1 MSGGYDIPAPAG
13 LNVVASVFYSGQS
26 GRPWSALYGLDY
38 NGDARTTNDLLYIP
52 SSATD
57 QGIVYTNGT
66 FNDLMT
72 FVNSNKCLSD
82 NIGKIQVR
90 NACRSPWTNTLD
102 FRLNVGLPFKRVK
115 AEITW
120 DVLNLINLFDSQK
133 GLFEYAN
140 FNDLLVVRPTV
151 ANGVATY
158 DLRNIVIN
166 GVAQTADQQLTRDDL
181 RSRWQMQLGG
191 RIRF

>member
-1 MSGGYDIPAPAG
+1 
-13 LNVVASVFYSGQS
+13 
-26 GRPWSALYGLDY
+26 
-38 NGDARTTNDLLYIP
+38 
-52 SSATD
+52 
-57 QGIVYTNGT
+57 
-66 FNDLMT
+66 
-72 FVNSNKCLSD
+72 
-82 NIGKIQVR
+82 
-90 NACRSPWTNTLD
+90 
-102 FRLNVGLPFKRVK
+102 VGLPFKKVK

-151 ANGVATY
+151 ANGVVTY

-166 GVAQTADQQLTRDDL
+166 GVAQTPDQQLTRDDL

>member
-1 MSGGYDIPAPAG
+1 VPAPAG

-52 SSATD
+52 ASANED
-57 QGIVYTNGT
+57 IVYTAGT
-66 FNDLMT
+66 FADLMT
-72 FVNSNKCLSD
+72 FVNGEKCLSD
-82 NIGKIQVR
+82 NIGKIQER

-120 DVLNLINLFDSQK
+120 DVLNLINLFDRQK
-133 GLFEYAN
+133 GLFQYAN

-151 ANGVATY
+151 GSLGTVTY

-166 GVAQTADQQLTRDDL
+166 GVAQTPSQQLTRDDL

-191 RIRF
+191 RLRF